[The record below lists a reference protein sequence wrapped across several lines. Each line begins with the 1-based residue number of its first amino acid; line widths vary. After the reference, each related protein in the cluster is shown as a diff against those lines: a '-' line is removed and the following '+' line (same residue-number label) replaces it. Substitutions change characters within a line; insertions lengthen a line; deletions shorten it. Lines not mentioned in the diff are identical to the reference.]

1 MEQILK
7 NRFETLRSGELWPS
21 RRRRNQGYY
30 LDWPGAGHV
39 PCIHNGPHPSLLTRL
54 GRCAFLPGKGSGYT
68 RYTATVPSVSRSGT
82 QPYCAATGFSDML
95 IVY

>member
-7 NRFETLRSGELWPS
+7 NRFETLRSGNCGPAA
-21 RRRRNQGYY
+21 
-30 LDWPGAGHV
+30 AGEIRDITWIGRV
-39 PCIHNGPHPSLLTRL
+39 LATCRASQWPHPSLLTRL